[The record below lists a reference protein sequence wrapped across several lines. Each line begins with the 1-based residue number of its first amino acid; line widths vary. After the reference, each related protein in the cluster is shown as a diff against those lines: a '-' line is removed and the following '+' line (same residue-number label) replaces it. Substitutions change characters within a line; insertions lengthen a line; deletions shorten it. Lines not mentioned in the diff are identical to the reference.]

1 MPNINI
7 MDHYLQIED
16 YLSGYLSKKE
26 IESFKKE
33 LLTNSELKDE
43 TKLRKEI
50 DDALRDKN
58 FIELRQILNNA
69 SKMKARQSQN
79 RSFKNEVFRT
89 WQIAAA
95 SLIFVLL
102 AGGLWLML
110 SGKTYSSD
118 RLISKYYKPAHPVM
132 QLRSVEFGSDD
143 ALKEAFSYYQ
153 QNDYVNALKYFN
165 SLDNQVT
172 AQFYSGVCYIELEQ
186 YQKATSS
193 FEFVIDDKDNLFIE
207 QAEWY
212 IGLIHL
218 MNNDKDKATE
228 QFSKIAKTESFYSDQ
243 ADEILKYL
251 N

>member
-50 DDALRDKN
+50 DEALRDKN
-58 FIELRQILNNA
+58 FMELRQILNNA
-69 SKMKARQSQN
+69 SKVKARQSQSM
-79 RSFKNEVFRT
+79 SFRNEVFRT

-95 SLIFVLL
+95 SLIFILL
-102 AGGLWLML
+102 AGGLWFML

-153 QNDYVNALKYFN
+153 QNDFVNALKYFS
-165 SLDNQVT
+165 SLENQVT

-186 YQKATSS
+186 YQKATAS

-218 MNNDKDKATE
+218 MNNDKDKASE